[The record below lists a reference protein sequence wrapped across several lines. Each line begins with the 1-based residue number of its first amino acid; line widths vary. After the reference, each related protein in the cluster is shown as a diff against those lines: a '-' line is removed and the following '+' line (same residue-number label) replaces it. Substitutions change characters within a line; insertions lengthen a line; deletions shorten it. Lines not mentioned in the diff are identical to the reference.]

1 MAEQDEQELSETTV
15 KINGIEHT
23 MMLSKEDAQRYKD
36 AEKSQDATDSGD
48 SDDAKAKTPANKART
63 STTSK

>member
-1 MAEQDEQELSETTV
+1 MADDAPELSEHTV

-23 MMLSKEDAQRYKD
+23 MMLSDEDAQRYQD
-36 AEKSQDATDSGD
+36 AEDADNARTGEA
-48 SDDAKAKTPANKART
+48 DASTKAKTPANKAKT